1 MAEGTSLDAAP
12 GARNDPARFVD
23 ACRKEILSEFEAELQ
38 ASGNVLS
45 SDPQAT
51 RQALMTAHYVLD
63 DVAAMLRAGKVQV
76 NELYKFHSR
85 EVGSTRA
92 ASGVH
97 PKASLE
103 AGSLFFRT
111 ALAHLARRIA
121 VDTEAPGELFTLV
134 ATGME
139 ESLSR
144 RIREASESYH
154 GFLLNQVQEAQG
166 EERRRIA
173 RELHDRVGHGISV
186 AHQQLALSEVHR
198 ATDPARA
205 SAKIAVAQQAIQ
217 ETMENLR
224 QMTSELYPQVP
235 VKSLEKALLG
245 FLEAVEDDHVSV
257 GLDVNGDESW
267 AEPRVLDQAFLI
279 VREAARNAIT
289 HARPSAI
296 LMRVDIAPHELLASV
311 QDNGQGFDPLLARV
325 RGGVGLASMRER
337 AELLGGRVTI
347 SSEPGNGCL
356 VELFIP
362 LKRQSHESDES

>member
-1 MAEGTSLDAAP
+1 MDAAR
-12 GARNDPARFVD
+12 GAGNDPARFVD
-23 ACRKEILSEFEAELQ
+23 ACRKEILEEFQSELQ
-38 ASGNVLS
+38 AAGNVLS
-45 SDPQAT
+45 TDPQAT
-51 RQALMTAHYVLD
+51 RQALMTAQYVLD

-76 NELYKFHSR
+76 NELYKFHAW
-85 EVGSTRA
+85 EIGSTRA

-103 AGSLFFRT
+103 AGSLFFKA
-111 ALAHLARRIA
+111 ALTHLARRIA
-121 VDTEAPGELFTLV
+121 MDSESPTEIFTLV

-173 RELHDRVGHGISV
+173 RELHDRIGHGISV
-186 AHQQLALSEVHR
+186 AHQQLALSEMHR
-198 ATDPARA
+198 ANDPARA
-205 SAKIAVAQQAIQ
+205 SAKIGVAQQAIQ

-224 QMTSELYPQVP
+224 QMTSELHPQVP

-245 FLEAVEDDHVSV
+245 FLEAVEDDLVSV

-267 AEPRVLDQAFLI
+267 AEPRVLDEAFLI
-279 VREAARNAIT
+279 IREAARNALS
-289 HARPSAI
+289 HACPSVI
-296 LMRVDIAPHELLASV
+296 LIRVDIAPHELVATV
-311 QDNGQGFDPLLARV
+311 QDNGRGFDSSRV
-325 RGGVGLASMRER
+325 RDRGGVGLTSMRER

-362 LKRQSHESDES
+362 LKRQSHEPDESK